1 MSFMLRFP
9 YMYIIYSD
17 HIRSQPPSPVSFP
30 CCPFPLPIFSK
41 KSQVVLLHPLEDTE
55 LDEKAGF
62 CFSPIKLIAFK
73 YKIMKTLG
81 SITDSKV

>member
-9 YMYIIYSD
+9 YMYIMYSD

-30 CCPFPLPIFSK
+30 RCPLPLPIFSK
-41 KSQVVLLHPLEDTE
+41 KSQVLEDTE

-81 SITDSKV
+81 SITDFNV